1 MINFEDLYDSYAQDV
16 YRFSLFLSRDSDEA
30 KDITSETFIRVWVR
44 KNTIRTETLKAYLIM
59 IARNIFL
66 EKQRK
71 MKRQVRLI
79 DNYSDQTSS
88 PENIV
93 ESRLYLSKIWEKL
106 KTLPEI
112 DRTVFTLRVINDLP
126 YEEIARM
133 LGLSISTAKV
143 KVHRIRKKL
152 LGLDMDKEIS

>member
-16 YRFSLFLSRDSDEA
+16 YRFSLFLSGDHDEA

-44 KNTIRTETLKAYLIM
+44 KNTVRTETLKAYLFM
-59 IARNIFL
+59 IARNVFL

-71 MKRQVRLI
+71 MRRQVRLN
-79 DNYSDQTSS
+79 DNYSDLTSL

-93 ESRLYLSKIWEKL
+93 ESRLYLSRIWVKL
-106 KTLPEI
+106 RTLPEI
-112 DRTVFTLRVINDLP
+112 DRTVFTLRVLHDLP

-133 LGLSISTAKV
+133 LGLSISTTKV
-143 KVHRIRKKL
+143 KVHRIRKKM
-152 LGLDMDKEIS
+152 LGLDMDKEVN

>member
-1 MINFEDLYDSYAQDV
+1 MIIFEDLYDSYAEDV

-66 EKQRK
+66 EEQRK

-79 DNYSDQTSS
+79 DNHSDPTSS
-88 PENIV
+88 PQNIV

-106 KTLPEI
+106 NTLPEI
-112 DRTVFTLRVINDLP
+112 DRTVFALRVINDLP

-133 LGLSISTAKV
+133 VGLSITTAKV

-152 LGLDMDKEIS
+152 LELDMGKEVS

>member
-79 DNYSDQTSS
+79 DNYSDPTSS

-112 DRTVFTLRVINDLP
+112 DRTVFALRVISDLP

-152 LGLDMDKEIS
+152 LGLDMGKEVS

>member
-1 MINFEDLYDSYAQDV
+1 MINFEDLYDSYAEDV

-66 EKQRK
+66 EEQRK

-79 DNYSDQTSS
+79 DNHSDPTSS

-93 ESRLYLSKIWEKL
+93 ESRLYLSKIWENL
-106 KTLPEI
+106 NTLPEI
-112 DRTVFTLRVINDLP
+112 DRTVFALRVINDLP

-133 LGLSISTAKV
+133 VGLSITTAKV

-152 LGLDMDKEIS
+152 LELDIGKEVS

>member
-1 MINFEDLYDSYAQDV
+1 MINFEDLYDSYAEDV

-79 DNYSDQTSS
+79 DNHSDPTSS

-112 DRTVFTLRVINDLP
+112 DRTVFALRVINDLP

-152 LGLDMDKEIS
+152 LELDMGKEVS

>member
-1 MINFEDLYDSYAQDV
+1 MINFDDLYDSYAQDV

-79 DNYSDQTSS
+79 DNYSDPTSS

-106 KTLPEI
+106 NTLPEI
-112 DRTVFTLRVINDLP
+112 DRTVFALRVINDLP

-133 LGLSISTAKV
+133 LGLSITTSKV

-152 LGLDMDKEIS
+152 LELDMGKEVS

>member
-1 MINFEDLYDSYAQDV
+1 MINFEDLYDSYAEDV

-79 DNYSDQTSS
+79 DNHSDPTSS

-106 KTLPEI
+106 NTLPEI
-112 DRTVFTLRVINDLP
+112 DRTVFALRVINDLP

-133 LGLSISTAKV
+133 VGLSITTAKV

-152 LGLDMDKEIS
+152 LELDMGKEVS

>member
-1 MINFEDLYDSYAQDV
+1 MIIFEDLYDSYAEDV

-66 EKQRK
+66 EEQRK

-79 DNYSDQTSS
+79 DNHSDPTSS

-106 KTLPEI
+106 NTLPEI
-112 DRTVFTLRVINDLP
+112 DRTVFALRVINDLP

-152 LGLDMDKEIS
+152 LELDMGKEVS

>member
-1 MINFEDLYDSYAQDV
+1 MINFEDLYDSYAEDI

-44 KNTIRTETLKAYLIM
+44 KNTIRTETLKAYLIT
-59 IARNIFL
+59 IARNIYL
-66 EKQRK
+66 EKKRK

-79 DNYSDQTSS
+79 DNHSDPSSS

-93 ESRLYLSKIWEKL
+93 ESRLYLTKIREKL
-106 KTLPEI
+106 NTLPEI
-112 DRTVFTLRVINDLP
+112 DQTVFILRVINDLP
-126 YEEIARM
+126 YEEISRM
-133 LGLSISTAKV
+133 LELSITTAKV

-152 LGLDMDKEIS
+152 LELDLGKEVG

>member
-1 MINFEDLYDSYAQDV
+1 MINFEDLYDSYVEDV

-59 IARNIFL
+59 IARNIYL

-71 MKRQVRLI
+71 MKRQVMLKGNHSI
-79 DNYSDQTSS
+79 PTSS
-88 PENIV
+88 PESVV
-93 ESRLYLSKIWEKL
+93 ESRIYLSKIWEKVND
-106 KTLPEI
+106 LPEI
-112 DRTVFTLRVINDLP
+112 DQTVFALRVINDLP

-133 LGLSISTAKV
+133 LGLSITTAKV

-152 LGLDMDKEIS
+152 LELDMSKEVN

>member
-1 MINFEDLYDSYAQDV
+1 MINFEDLYDSYAEDV

-79 DNYSDQTSS
+79 DNHSDPTSS

-106 KTLPEI
+106 NTLPEI
-112 DRTVFTLRVINDLP
+112 DRTVFALRVINDLP

-133 LGLSISTAKV
+133 LGLSITTAKV

-152 LGLDMDKEIS
+152 LELDMGKEVS

>member
-44 KNTIRTETLKAYLIM
+44 KNKIRTETLKAYLIM

-79 DNYSDQTSS
+79 DDHSDPTSS

-106 KTLPEI
+106 NTLPEI
-112 DRTVFTLRVINDLP
+112 DRTVFALRVINDLP

-133 LGLSISTAKV
+133 VGLSITTAKV

-152 LGLDMDKEIS
+152 LELDMGKEVS

>member
-1 MINFEDLYDSYAQDV
+1 MINFEDLYDSYAEDV

-44 KNTIRTETLKAYLIM
+44 KNTIRTETLKAYLIT

-79 DNYSDQTSS
+79 DNYSDPTSS
-88 PENIV
+88 PEIIV
-93 ESRLYLSKIWEKL
+93 ESRLYLSKIWKKL

-112 DRTVFTLRVINDLP
+112 DRTVFALRVINDLP

-133 LGLSISTAKV
+133 LELSISTAKV

-152 LGLDMDKEIS
+152 LGLDMDKEVY

>member
-44 KNTIRTETLKAYLIM
+44 KNTIRTETLKAYLIT

-79 DNYSDQTSS
+79 DNYSDPTSS

-93 ESRLYLSKIWEKL
+93 ESRLYLLKIWEKL

-126 YEEIARM
+126 YEEITRM

>member
-1 MINFEDLYDSYAQDV
+1 MIIFEDLYDSYAEDV

-79 DNYSDQTSS
+79 DNHSDPTSS

-106 KTLPEI
+106 NTLPEI
-112 DRTVFTLRVINDLP
+112 DRTVFALRVINDLP

-133 LGLSISTAKV
+133 LGLSITTAKV

-152 LGLDMDKEIS
+152 LELDMGKEVS

>member
-1 MINFEDLYDSYAQDV
+1 MIIFEDLYDSYAEDV

-66 EKQRK
+66 EEQRK

-79 DNYSDQTSS
+79 DNHSDPTSS

-106 KTLPEI
+106 NTLPEI
-112 DRTVFTLRVINDLP
+112 DRTVFALRVINDLP

-133 LGLSISTAKV
+133 VGLSITTAKV

-152 LGLDMDKEIS
+152 LELDMGKEVS

>member
-1 MINFEDLYDSYAQDV
+1 MINFEDLYDSYAEDV

-66 EKQRK
+66 EKQRR
-71 MKRQVRLI
+71 MNRQVRLI
-79 DNYSDQTSS
+79 DNYTDPTSS

-143 KVHRIRKKL
+143 KMYRIRKKL
-152 LGLDMDKEIS
+152 LGLDMGKEVS